1 MNENPYEAPKANTVL
16 EAVADVPTEIK
27 KKIKNA
33 WIAGLISIAITLIII
48 LISFTG
54 TSIMGINYTGLLDV
68 VLMSIFVFGI
78 YKNSRVCAILMLLLF
93 LVNKILML
101 IQSGSLGGSLPSIP
115 LALLFLWFYT
125 QGVIGTFQYHA
136 YLKNSKSPSM

>member
-54 TSIMGINYTGLLDV
+54 TSIMGIN
-68 VLMSIFVFGI
+68 
-78 YKNSRVCAILMLLLF
+78 
-93 LVNKILML
+93 
-101 IQSGSLGGSLPSIP
+101 
-115 LALLFLWFYT
+115 
-125 QGVIGTFQYHA
+125 
-136 YLKNSKSPSM
+136 